1 MEYKKFKELLNK
13 GECKNI
19 DYKIECNAF
28 LRGKDKAKAELA
40 KDIIAFAN
48 NGNIASYLVIG
59 VADNRNGFK
68 SVENDKLTD
77 DNIQSL
83 CRDYIFPIP
92 KVKLVNCCWNNVT
105 DERHK
110 DKKFV
115 IIQVGPQARQ
125 CFRFNKN
132 CIDYNKEYC
141 FKKNEVWIRRGATS
155 DLGLPEE
162 IKRLLEGKEP
172 IAEID
177 IENNIKYDRLS
188 KYEFRNIIR
197 RDLSDFVGNINGIWS
212 HKIIPILSYPEE
224 EGNLLSLNI
233 NEKNLKLIVIIN
245 DKFNEEGM
253 IAKILRR
260 KLPFY
265 HGLLI
270 ISVGNITNS
279 ALGGCPLKIKENWGT
294 FIIKNGTAVKDRM
307 KKVLTT
313 DKKLSWSLLEP
324 FCLCFDK
331 VKSTQILQNKLQ
343 DMINTI
349 IEKEDIRNY
358 VENIYERINGCLKKW
373 RDNECIIETSK
384 VLYDVADKSNYQNKD
399 TVTTLEDGEFINK
412 ERFGNIVMK
421 KDLEMCKIIDEFIY
435 D

>member
-92 KVKLVNCCWNNVT
+92 KVKLINCCWNNVT

-155 DLGLPEE
+155 DLALPEE

-177 IENNIKYDRLS
+177 VENNIKYDRLS

-197 RDLSDFVGNINGIWS
+197 RDLSDFVGNINGVWS
-212 HKIIPILSYPEE
+212 DKTIPILSYPEE

-245 DKFNEEGM
+245 DKFNEERM

-260 KLPFY
+260 KLPFH

-279 ALGGCPLKIKENWGT
+279 ALGGCPLKNQG
-294 FIIKNGTAVKDRM
+294 
-307 KKVLTT
+307 
-313 DKKLSWSLLEP
+313 KLG
-324 FCLCFDK
+324 
-331 VKSTQILQNKLQ
+331 
-343 DMINTI
+343 
-349 IEKEDIRNY
+349 DIYN
-358 VENIYERINGCLKKW
+358 
-373 RDNECIIETSK
+373 
-384 VLYDVADKSNYQNKD
+384 
-399 TVTTLEDGEFINK
+399 
-412 ERFGNIVMK
+412 
-421 KDLEMCKIIDEFIY
+421 
-435 D
+435 